1 MFKLI
6 LDKSHLPMYKDF
18 FPESS
23 PENLSGMFYR
33 FLQSFSRPIVSSIFG
48 EQFIPIKMLVSIRTD
63 RTNEMIVPDNG
74 KFYTDCTSEYP
85 NEHPLDDQVLL
96 AAKSMV
102 DKYFDCGEDL
112 TKVIPRTIPL
122 PIGACLRNDIIYVYI
137 TLVVDHKLKSEESAA
152 RFENELR
159 GCREEERSRVLAY
172 EAAIRIGKAA
182 YGDHVP
188 NDAMPQILRS
198 ASNVAAGAMT
208 TSMQAERVQALSD
221 TQARKRSVL

>member
-1 MFKLI
+1 MYEISKDYLSRLLEQSGVKLGGAKASAMTALI
-6 LDKSHLPMYKDF
+6 ELLD
-18 FPESS
+18 
-23 PENLSGMFYR
+23 ENTL
-33 FLQSFSRPIVSSIFG
+33 
-48 EQFIPIKMLVSIRTD
+48 
-63 RTNEMIVPDNG
+63 NG
-74 KFYTDCTSEYP
+74 
-85 NEHPLDDQVLL
+85 LL
-96 AAKSMV
+96 ASIK
-102 DKYFDCGEDL
+102 EDYTAMQEAVKAL
-112 TKVIPRTIPL
+112 EAVRQEVQAYQARLAQLRSSEHSLRTQIDGL
-122 PIGACLRNDIIYVYI
+122 YASID
-137 TLVVDHKLKSEESAA
+137 KLKSEESAA

-208 TSMQAERVQALSD
+208 TGERTVANASERMQTLSD